1 MFTESRSCA
10 FDSDLSEVNQASR
23 ARHFS
28 DSSMM
33 QSSKLSGE
41 LLEHKKRQD
50 AEIRR
55 KIYLGND
62 WAVAE
67 GLISVFMKVGQR
79 DPHSIMFRKQKT
91 QREGELDSDDHGITS
106 SNDESKSPA
115 NEVMILGSSKQSF
128 FIEKTVG
135 TQSLSRS
142 TRSIIKITQ

>member
-1 MFTESRSCA
+1 ME
-10 FDSDLSEVNQASR
+10 
-23 ARHFS
+23 
-28 DSSMM
+28 
-33 QSSKLSGE
+33 SSKLSGE
-41 LLEHKKRQD
+41 LREHKKRQD